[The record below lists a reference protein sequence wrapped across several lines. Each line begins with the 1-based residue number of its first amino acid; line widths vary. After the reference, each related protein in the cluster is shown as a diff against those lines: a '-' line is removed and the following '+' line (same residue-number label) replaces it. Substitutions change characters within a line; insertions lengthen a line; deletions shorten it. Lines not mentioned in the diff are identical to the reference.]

1 MNIFSTIVQNFK
13 ELMGD
18 LSVDISKNSE
28 VDVSAK
34 LKEMKTSKYRTK
46 LLLRFILLIQFVLL
60 PLMLITYLQIKGTDV
75 EFFSDKYFIEFT
87 KNAISVFVIFFITK
101 ISILKHKTDMK
112 NIEKK
117 YKSREDK

>member
-18 LSVDISKNSE
+18 LFGDLSKNSE
-28 VDVSAK
+28 VDVSTK

-46 LLLRFILLIQFVLL
+46 LLLRFIILIQFVIL
-60 PLMLITYLQIKGTDV
+60 PLILTTYLQIKGTDV
-75 EFFSDKYFIEFT
+75 EFFSDKYSMEFT
-87 KNAISVFVIFFITK
+87 KNAIFVFVIFFITK
-101 ISILKHKTDMK
+101 ISILKPKIDMK
-112 NIEKK
+112 NIDKK